1 MPEFTYEESD
11 NYLLAQMASG
21 FSDGELKKEYFNCLR
36 VIRDCGIDSAT
47 HLWIDIL
54 KTNLEQRGL
63 MVDGKVIYKK
73 KGEGIMISK
82 EYL

>member
-21 FSDGELKKEYFNCLR
+21 YSDGELKKEYFACLR
-36 VIRDCGIDSAT
+36 GIREMGMDSAS

-54 KTNLEQRGL
+54 TTNLEKRGL
-63 MVDGKVIYKK
+63 MVNGRVINKKVKDDK
-73 KGEGIMISK
+73 
-82 EYL
+82 

>member
-21 FSDGELKKEYFNCLR
+21 YSDGELKKEYFACLR
-36 VIRDCGIDSAT
+36 CIKEVGMDSAT

-54 KTNLEQRGL
+54 TTNLEKRGL
-63 MVDGKVIYKK
+63 MVNGRIINKK
-73 KGEGIMISK
+73 KE
-82 EYL
+82 

>member
-21 FSDGELKKEYFNCLR
+21 YSDGELKKEYFACLR
-36 VIRDCGIDSAT
+36 GIKEEGMNRST

-54 KTNLEQRGL
+54 TTNLEKRGL
-63 MVDGKVIYKK
+63 MVDGKVINKK
-73 KGEGIMISK
+73 KV
-82 EYL
+82 

>member
-21 FSDGELKKEYFNCLR
+21 YSDGELKKEYFACLR
-36 VIRDCGIDSAT
+36 GIKEMGMDSAT

-54 KTNLEQRGL
+54 TTNLEKRGL
-63 MVDGKVIYKK
+63 VVDRRIVNAKKV
-73 KGEGIMISK
+73 
-82 EYL
+82 L

>member
-21 FSDGELKKEYFNCLR
+21 MSDGELKRDYFVCLR
-36 VIRDCGIDSAT
+36 VIKAEGMDSAT

-54 KTNLEQRGL
+54 KTNLEKRGL
-63 MVDGKVIYKK
+63 MVDGRIINKK
-73 KGEGIMISK
+73 KEK
-82 EYL
+82 VV

>member
-21 FSDGELKKEYFNCLR
+21 YSDGELKREYFACLR
-36 VIRDCGIDSAT
+36 GIKEMGTDRST

-54 KTNLEQRGL
+54 TTNLEKRGL
-63 MVDGKVIYKK
+63 MVNGRIINKK
-73 KGEGIMISK
+73 KE
-82 EYL
+82 